1 MIRSKTANRI
11 AGIILCLSVVAFFV
25 VSGIENSRGESQA
38 KMLCASIHPGE
49 PATSARAKMQASSAF
64 LKYLDHEPEHLSVEF
79 KAAWVERYACIATI
93 SQGKVVQ
100 TSVFHDD

>member
-1 MIRSKTANRI
+1 MIHSKIANRI
-11 AGIILCLSVVAFFV
+11 AAVVLCLSVVAFFV
-25 VSGIENSRGESQA
+25 CSGIANSRGESQA
-38 KMLCASIHPGE
+38 NLLCASIHPGE
-49 PATSARAKMQASSAF
+49 SAASARAKMQASPAF
-64 LKYLDHEPEHLSVEF
+64 IKYLDHEPERLSVEF